1 MIQKKCMLKMAGQYV
16 TPKLELTNK
25 IEEAVVIEGKRKAK
39 KLQRF
44 IQKQTKHKV
53 ECIVCVE

>member
-1 MIQKKCMLKMAGQYV
+1 MLKMAGQYV